1 MATAPEQLPDDV
13 DALKA
18 ALVEAHAELSEAH
31 AKLSGAHALIEH
43 LQLVIAKMKRE
54 MFGPRSERRRRWLM
68 FASSRPTSRVSK

>member
-31 AKLSGAHALIEH
+31 AKLSARLVRFPERIGARRAARLADALD
-43 LQLVIAKMKRE
+43 
-54 MFGPRSERRRRWLM
+54 GSER
-68 FASSRPTSRVSK
+68 